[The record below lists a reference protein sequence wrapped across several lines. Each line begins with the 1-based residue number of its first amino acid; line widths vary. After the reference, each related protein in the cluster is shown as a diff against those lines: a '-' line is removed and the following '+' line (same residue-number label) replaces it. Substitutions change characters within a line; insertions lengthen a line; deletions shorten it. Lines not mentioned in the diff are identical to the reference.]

1 MATLHT
7 EQRPSLW
14 RACNLRHENRFFG
27 TMAAVFLVVIFTG
40 FARTYYL
47 AGVFNAPLP
56 NLLVHIHAV
65 AFTLW
70 IILFIAQNSLV
81 TAGRVDLHRRFGLL
95 GFVLATVMILLGTV
109 TASDRLARHMAQ
121 PGTDT
126 VEEVRAF
133 YAVPLFDMVM
143 FST

>member
-7 EQRPSLW
+7 EQRPSVW

-27 TMAAVFLVVIFTG
+27 AMAAVFLVAISTG

-47 AGVFNAPLP
+47 AGVFHAPLP

-70 IILFIAQNSLV
+70 IILFIAQISLV
-81 TAGRVDLHRRFGLL
+81 TAHPTFNAPIGKAED
-95 GFVLATVMILLGTV
+95 
-109 TASDRLARHMAQ
+109 
-121 PGTDT
+121 
-126 VEEVRAF
+126 
-133 YAVPLFDMVM
+133 
-143 FST
+143 STQ